1 MLLVCLLIFHVDLC
15 YLYLGHAPLTLTVL
29 KSNKRY
35 LTPILLN
42 VDHIHV
48 RSVSAPGSTKQY
60 IKAFQNYSSLKS
72 EAFKNS
78 DCKTMVSFYLSLA
91 VLNFMNQVLPAA
103 L

>member
-1 MLLVCLLIFHVDLC
+1 MLLVCLVIFHVNLC
-15 YLYLGHAPLTLTVL
+15 YLYLGHAPVTLTVL

-42 VDHIHV
+42 VDRIHA
-48 RSVSAPGSTKQY
+48 RSVSAPGSTKRY
-60 IKAFQNYSSLKS
+60 IKAFQDYSSLKP
-72 EAFKNS
+72 ETFENS

-91 VLNFMNQVLPAA
+91 VLNFMIQVLPAA